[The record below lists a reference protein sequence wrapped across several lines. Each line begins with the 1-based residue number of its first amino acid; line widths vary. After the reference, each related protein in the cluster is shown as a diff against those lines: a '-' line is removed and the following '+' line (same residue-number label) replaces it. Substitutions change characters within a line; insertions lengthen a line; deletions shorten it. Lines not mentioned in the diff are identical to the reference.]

1 MGRRNRR
8 EALGPFN
15 RNDKTTNNMTF
26 IADLT
31 TDELQDL
38 IKRTVTEALQT
49 QQPRWVKG
57 IPGIMEIYAC
67 SESTAKRI
75 KRSGSIDKAI
85 RQQGRTFMV
94 NATLAL
100 QLFGGKTGKHINS

>member
-1 MGRRNRR
+1 M
-8 EALGPFN
+8 
-15 RNDKTTNNMTF
+15 THTF

-31 TDELQDL
+31 TDELQAL
-38 IKRTVTEALQT
+38 IRTTVAEALQNGA
-49 QQPRWVKG
+49 PRWVKG
-57 IPGIMEIYAC
+57 IPGIMEIYDC

>member
-1 MGRRNRR
+1 
-8 EALGPFN
+8 
-15 RNDKTTNNMTF
+15 MTRTY

-31 TDELQDL
+31 TDELQAL
-38 IKRTVTEALQT
+38 IRTTVAEALQNGT
-49 QQPRWVKG
+49 PRWVKG

-100 QLFGGKTGKHINS
+100 QLFGGKTGKHINF

>member
-1 MGRRNRR
+1 
-8 EALGPFN
+8 
-15 RNDKTTNNMTF
+15 MTRTY

-31 TDELQDL
+31 TDELQAL
-38 IKRTVTEALQT
+38 IRTTVADALQNGT
-49 QQPRWVKG
+49 PRWVKG

>member
-1 MGRRNRR
+1 
-8 EALGPFN
+8 
-15 RNDKTTNNMTF
+15 MTRTY

-31 TDELQDL
+31 TDELQAL
-38 IKRTVTEALQT
+38 IRTTVAEALQNGT
-49 QQPRWVKG
+49 PRWVKG

>member
-1 MGRRNRR
+1 
-8 EALGPFN
+8 
-15 RNDKTTNNMTF
+15 MTRTY

-31 TDELQDL
+31 TDELQAL
-38 IKRTVTEALQT
+38 IKTTVAEALQNGT
-49 QQPRWVKG
+49 PRWVKG

-75 KRSGSIDKAI
+75 KRSGTIDKAI

>member
-1 MGRRNRR
+1 
-8 EALGPFN
+8 
-15 RNDKTTNNMTF
+15 MTRTY

-31 TDELQDL
+31 TDELQAL
-38 IKRTVTEALQT
+38 IRTTVAEALQNDT
-49 QQPRWVKG
+49 PRWVKG

>member
-1 MGRRNRR
+1 M
-8 EALGPFN
+8 A
-15 RNDKTTNNMTF
+15 
-26 IADLT
+26 
-31 TDELQDL
+31 
-38 IKRTVTEALQT
+38 EALQNGT
-49 QQPRWVKG
+49 PRWVKG